1 MNIIISNTSNLPIYQ
16 QIVTQ
21 IKVEIMAKH
30 IAEGELLPSIRALAR
45 ELRISVITTKKAYEE
60 LEKEGFIVS
69 AAGKGSYVAPQNTE
83 MMRESKLKQVEEHL
97 TKAVNTAKMFGI
109 SREEVEQVLYLLYE
123 EEE

>member
-21 IKVEIMAKH
+21 IKAEIMAKH

-97 TKAVNTAKMFGI
+97 TEAVNTAKMFGI
-109 SREEVEQVLYLLYE
+109 SREEVEQVLHLLYE